1 MIADRM
7 FRQIVLMGPKVLN
20 PLEKWDAAQGGSR
33 GGGSLI
39 GREWLWV
46 LAIIVGVVLLV
57 TIIRGIIVSVR
68 ARRREQWGTFCKHAN
83 QFGLSAEE
91 RNLLYNVAAQ
101 AALKDR
107 NSVFTSGADFDR
119 GVAIVEANQD
129 SDAVIDPAAPRACA
143 SCAFVQS
150 LREKLHFDIPAVE
163 DKPTSVKLGNVTLG
177 KVVNILRQRS
187 PETFDATIAG
197 KTQEGELL
205 VKPAVALEVHP
216 GESWT
221 VRYPES
227 QVLWEFTAYVVSSA
241 AGEVRLKPAG
251 ALRWMN
257 RRQFARAATRRAAQV
272 ARFPFRRTDDAPMV
286 PEFVPGEVI
295 EIAAMGLM
303 LKAPLTVE
311 TDERVLVVVELE
323 PGNIIETA
331 GVVRRVDEP
340 DAEMSVFAV
349 ELSGLT
355 TDEIADL
362 ARETNIAAHQMHRD
376 GPETAPA
383 PVRSEA

>member
-1 MIADRM
+1 
-7 FRQIVLMGPKVLN
+7 
-20 PLEKWDAAQGGSR
+20 
-33 GGGSLI
+33 
-39 GREWLWV
+39 
-46 LAIIVGVVLLV
+46 
-57 TIIRGIIVSVR
+57 
-68 ARRREQWGTFCKHAN
+68 
-83 QFGLSAEE
+83 
-91 RNLLYNVAAQ
+91 
-101 AALKDR
+101 
-107 NSVFTSGADFDR
+107 
-119 GVAIVEANQD
+119 
-129 SDAVIDPAAPRACA
+129 
-143 SCAFVQS
+143 
-150 LREKLHFDIPAVE
+150 
-163 DKPTSVKLGNVTLG
+163 
-177 KVVNILRQRS
+177 
-187 PETFDATIAG
+187 
-197 KTQEGELL
+197 
-205 VKPAVALEVHP
+205 
-216 GESWT
+216 
-221 VRYPES
+221 
-227 QVLWEFTAYVVSSA
+227 
-241 AGEVRLKPAG
+241 
-251 ALRWMN
+251 
-257 RRQFARAATRRAAQV
+257 
-272 ARFPFRRTDDAPMV
+272 MV